1 MLKHIISHLKSQT
14 PLIHCITNYVTV
26 NDVANVLLACGGSP
40 IMADDVKEVAEIT
53 SICNGTIINIGTL
66 NTRTID
72 AMLVAGK
79 KANELGHIVVLDPVG
94 AGATKLRTET
104 TLRLLKEIQF
114 SVIKGNISEIKT
126 IYQGSGTTK
135 GVDADISDIVTENN
149 IDEAIALAKEL
160 SKKTNAVI
168 AITGAID
175 IIADSKKAYIIRNG
189 HAMMSKITGTGC
201 MLTAMIAAY
210 CATNTNDILEATAT
224 AVSAMG
230 LCGEIAYLQTQKTN
244 TGTSSFRM
252 YLIDAISKLD
262 DEILTGGCN
271 IEIRE

>member
-1 MLKHIISHLKSQT
+1 MIKHIISHLKSQT

-40 IMADDVKEVAEIT
+40 IMADDIQEVAEIT
-53 SICNGTIINIGTL
+53 SICSATVINIGTL

-72 AMLVAGK
+72 AMLTAAK
-79 KANELGHIVVLDPVG
+79 KANELGHITVLDPVG

-104 TLRLLKEIQF
+104 TLRLLNEIQF

-168 AITGAID
+168 AITGVID
-175 IIADSKKAYIIRNG
+175 IIADSKKAYIIKNG

-201 MLTAMIAAY
+201 
-210 CATNTNDILEATAT
+210 NDILEATAA

-230 LCGEIAYLQTQKTN
+230 LCGEIAYLQTQKAN
-244 TGTSSFRM
+244 AGTSSFRM
-252 YLIDAISKLD
+252 HLIDAISKLD
-262 DEILTGGCN
+262 DETLTGGCN
-271 IEIRE
+271 IEIRK

>member
-1 MLKHIISHLKSQT
+1 MLQNVISNVREQI

-26 NDVANVLLACGGSP
+26 NDVANVLLACGASP
-40 IMADDVKEVAEIT
+40 IMADDEQEAEEMT
-53 SICNGTIINIGTL
+53 SICKGTVINIGTL
-66 NTRTID
+66 NARTVNSMI
-72 AMLVAGK
+72 LAGK

-104 TLRLLKEIQF
+104 TMRLLQEVKF
-114 SVIKGNISEIKT
+114 TVIRGNISEIKT
-126 IYQGSGTTK
+126 VYQGNGTTK

-168 AITGAID
+168 AITGVID
-175 IIADSKKAYIIRNG
+175 IIADSKKAYIIKNG

-210 CATNTNDILEATAT
+210 CASNTNDILEATAA

-230 LCGEIAYLQTQKTN
+230 LCGEMAYLQTQKAN
-244 TGTSSFRM
+244 AGTSSFRM
-252 YLIDAISKLD
+252 HLIDAISKLD
-262 DEILTGGCN
+262 DETLTGGCN